1 MVEGPSAMPEAVT
14 AADVPQ
20 QAAVVSGPVSPRLVS
35 SGEPTAVVPEA
46 VQL

>member
-1 MVEGPSAMPEAVT
+1 MIEGSSAMPEAVT

-35 SGEPTAVVPEA
+35 SGEPGAAVPD